1 VDREIAPAAWG
12 QDISLVHGIGQEF
25 PSNNRQMK
33 RKSFFSQALAPASGW
48 AFFL

>member
-1 VDREIAPAAWG
+1 VARG
-12 QDISLVHGIGQEF
+12 MGQEF
-25 PSNNRQMK
+25 SSNNRQKK